1 MEALF
6 GELAAV
12 ATAALFG
19 VSSTFFTLSGRRVG
33 PSNVNR
39 ARLVVASLL
48 ACGLHRASRGAFLPL
63 AAPPAAWAWLALS
76 GIIGLA
82 AGDALLFR
90 AYVRIGPALSM
101 LVFALAPVLA
111 ALLSWP
117 LLGER
122 LTTTEW
128 CGIGLT
134 LTGIAWVVGERRR
147 RSFPG
152 DPKHYGSGI
161 LFALGGAL
169 GQALGL
175 ITAKLGLSLGVL
187 AQSANVMRLVAAA
200 VAVWIVAIL
209 TGGGRRTFE
218 ALERD
223 RRASGFV
230 VVGSIAGPFCGVWLS
245 LAAIERAPIGV
256 ASTLM
261 SLTPIFLLPVGRIL
275 FGEPITYRALTGT
288 VLALAGAALLFR

>member
-1 MEALF
+1 MDALF

-33 PSNVNR
+33 PTSVNR
-39 ARLVVASLL
+39 ARLLIASLL
-48 ACGLHRASRGAFLPL
+48 ACGLHRLSRGAFLPL
-63 AAPPAAWAWLALS
+63 SVPLVSWAWLGLS

-117 LLGER
+117 LLGEN
-122 LTTTEW
+122 LTATEW
-128 CGIGLT
+128 CGIMLT
-134 LTGIAWVVGERRR
+134 ISGIAWVVGERRR
-147 RSFPG
+147 RGLVSEA
-152 DPKHYGSGI
+152 KHYASGI
-161 LFALGGAL
+161 LFAVGGAL

-175 ITAKLGLSLGVL
+175 ITAKIGLSLGVL
-187 AQSANVMRLVAAA
+187 AQSANLMRLVSAAT
-200 VAVWIVAIL
+200 VVWVGALL
-209 TGGGRRTFE
+209 TGGAMRTLG
-218 ALERD
+218 ALEVD
-223 RRASGFV
+223 RRASTFV
-230 VVGSIAGPFCGVWLS
+230 VAGSVAGPLCGVWLS
-245 LAAIERAPIGV
+245 LVAIESAPVGV

-261 SLTPIFLLPVGRIL
+261 SLTPIFLLPVGRIV

-288 VLALAGAALLFR
+288 AIAIGGAALLFR

>member
-33 PSNVNR
+33 PTNVNR
-39 ARLVVASLL
+39 TRLLVASVL
-48 ACGLHRASRGAFLPL
+48 ACAIHRSSRGAFLPFG
-63 AAPPAAWAWLALS
+63 APPMSWAWLALS
-76 GIIGLA
+76 GVIGLA

-117 LLGER
+117 LLGES
-122 LTTTEW
+122 LTATEW
-128 CGIGLT
+128 GGIALT
-134 LTGIAWVVGERRR
+134 ISGIAWVVSERRR
-147 RSFPG
+147 RSIVTEA
-152 DPKHYGSGI
+152 KHYGSGI

-175 ITAKLGLSLGVL
+175 VTAKLGLSLGVL
-187 AQSANVMRLVAAA
+187 AQSANVIRLVAAA
-200 VAVWIVAIL
+200 AAVWLGAFL
-209 TGGGRRTFE
+209 TGGAMRTLG
-218 ALERD
+218 ALEED
-223 RRASGFV
+223 RRASAFV
-230 VVGSIAGPFCGVWLS
+230 VAGSVAGPLCGVWLS
-245 LAAIERAPIGV
+245 LVAIETAPVGV

-261 SLTPIFLLPVGRIL
+261 SLTPVFLLPVGRIL
-275 FGEPITYRALTGT
+275 FGEPITYRAIGGT
-288 VLALAGAALLFR
+288 VIALSGAALLFR